1 MDAFSDSGEL
11 YTIRYQFY
19 TNQYHKVKSYS
30 LEEFSEENQLKVFE
44 FQIRST
50 VALDQDASQLI
61 EQGKTRFPDNEEFF
75 QLLQAWNDLHD
86 FGTDD
91 STYFEDLKQAKFELQ
106 AILASLYL
114 VKFAKDIDQS
124 IKFLTDYIDK
134 LNNLQK
140 YNEIE
145 VFLILIQ
152 LYFIKGNF
160 KQATSIFK
168 VLNLFP
174 DFSRDNIIYQII
186 ESWYISIQNG
196 TDNVNNSYSLYDEV
210 LSNSYSDD
218 DNKGKVHNLT
228 VLLVL
233 TLQLKHY
240 PEAQEVLD
248 QISTLTDEKNADL
261 IANQI
266 TLDRLVNY
274 GQETNG
280 LLAELKKVNVE
291 HELIKDE
298 ESKNEIFDAIV
309 AKYQTV

>member
-30 LEEFSEENQLKVFE
+30 LEEFSEENQLKVLE

-61 EQGKTRFPDNEEFF
+61 EQGKTRFPDNEGFF

-106 AILASLYL
+106 
-114 VKFAKDIDQS
+114 DIDQS

-145 VFLILIQ
+145 VFLTLIQ

-160 KQATSIFK
+160 KQATAIFK

-210 LSNSYSDD
+210 LSNSYSDED
-218 DNKGKVHNLT
+218 VKGKVHNLT

-240 PEAQEVLD
+240 PEAQEILD
-248 QISTLTDEKNADL
+248 QISTLTNEKSADL

-274 GQETNG
+274 GQGTNE
-280 LLAELKKVNVE
+280 LLVELKRVNAE

-298 ESKNEIFDAIV
+298 ESKNEVFDAIV

>member
-30 LEEFSEENQLKVFE
+30 LEEFSEENQLKVLE

-61 EQGKTRFPDNEEFF
+61 EQGKTRFPDNEGFF

-106 AILASLYL
+106 AILTSLYL

-145 VFLILIQ
+145 VFLTLIQ

-160 KQATSIFK
+160 KQATAIFK
-168 VLNLFP
+168 VLNSFP

-210 LSNSYSDD
+210 LSNSYSDED
-218 DNKGKVHNLT
+218 VKGKVHNLT

-240 PEAQEVLD
+240 PEAQEILD
-248 QISTLTDEKNADL
+248 QISTLTNEKSADL

-274 GQETNG
+274 GQGTNE
-280 LLAELKKVNVE
+280 LLVELKRVNAE

-298 ESKNEIFDAIV
+298 ESKNEVFDAIV

>member
-1 MDAFSDSGEL
+1 M
-11 YTIRYQFY
+11 
-19 TNQYHKVKSYS
+19 
-30 LEEFSEENQLKVFE
+30 
-44 FQIRST
+44 
-50 VALDQDASQLI
+50 
-61 EQGKTRFPDNEEFF
+61 
-75 QLLQAWNDLHD
+75 
-86 FGTDD
+86 
-91 STYFEDLKQAKFELQ
+91 
-106 AILASLYL
+106 
-114 VKFAKDIDQS
+114 
-124 IKFLTDYIDK
+124 
-134 LNNLQK
+134 
-140 YNEIE
+140 
-145 VFLILIQ
+145 
-152 LYFIKGNF
+152 
-160 KQATSIFK
+160 
-168 VLNLFP
+168 
-174 DFSRDNIIYQII
+174 
-186 ESWYISIQNG
+186 
-196 TDNVNNSYSLYDEV
+196 
-210 LSNSYSDD
+210 SNSYSDD

>member
-274 GQETNG
+274 GQGTNE
-280 LLAELKKVNVE
+280 LLAELKKVNAE

-298 ESKNEIFDAIV
+298 ESKNETFDAIV

>member
-248 QISTLTDEKNADL
+248 QISTLTDERML
-261 IANQI
+261 IWS
-266 TLDRLVNY
+266 
-274 GQETNG
+274 
-280 LLAELKKVNVE
+280 
-291 HELIKDE
+291 LIK
-298 ESKNEIFDAIV
+298 
-309 AKYQTV
+309 

>member
-19 TNQYHKVKSYS
+19 TNQYLKVKSYS
-30 LEEFSEENQLKVFE
+30 LEEYSEENQLKVLE
-44 FQIRST
+44 FQIRAT

-106 AILASLYL
+106 AILTSLYL

-124 IKFLTDYIDK
+124 INFLTTYIDN

-152 LYFIKGNF
+152 LYFIKGSF
-160 KQATSIFK
+160 KQATAIFK
-168 VLNLFP
+168 VLNSFP

-210 LSNSYSDD
+210 LSNSYSEDD
-218 DNKGKVHNLT
+218 IKGKVHNLT

-248 QISTLTDEKNADL
+248 QISTLTNEKNADL

-274 GQETNG
+274 GQGTDE
-280 LLAELKKVNVE
+280 LLGELKKVNGE

-298 ESKNEIFDAIV
+298 ESKNEIFDTIV

>member
-11 YTIRYQFY
+11 YSIRYQFY

-30 LEEFSEENQLKVFE
+30 LEEFSEENQLKVLE

-106 AILASLYL
+106 AILTSLYL

-124 IKFLTDYIDK
+124 IKFLTEYIEK

-160 KQATSIFK
+160 KQATGVFK

-196 TDNVNNSYSLYDEV
+196 SDNVNNSYSLYDEV
-210 LSNSYSDD
+210 LSNGYSDD
-218 DNKGKVHNLT
+218 DVKGKVHNLT

-240 PEAQEVLD
+240 PEAQEALD
-248 QISTLTDEKNADL
+248 QISTLTSERNADL

-266 TLDRLVNY
+266 TLDRLVNH
-274 GQETNG
+274 GQGTKG
-280 LLAELKKVNVE
+280 LLAELKKVNPD
-291 HELIKDE
+291 HDLIKDE
-298 ESKNEIFDAIV
+298 ESKNEIFDSIV

>member
-160 KQATSIFK
+160 KQATFIFK
-168 VLNLFP
+168 VLNSFP